1 MANYYGFK
9 KTILKLFKVT
19 FIEKN
24 TKSVFSKYYFLKNSY
39 LRNLLKFFDLKIARK
54 PFFFNYYS
62 LKKKY
67 FLEMSR
73 KKNRR
78 KIGRKSLFWT
88 PCSSKTPTLD
98 IAEQF
103 QKNWRKPRK
112 YHALKKIFLILEV
125 SWNNF
130 AEKKIKWSSS
140 IFCSYFDWKIG
151 WKSSCFK
158 SRS

>member
-1 MANYYGFK
+1 
-9 KTILKLFKVT
+9 
-19 FIEKN
+19 
-24 TKSVFSKYYFLKNSY
+24 
-39 LRNLLKFFDLKIARK
+39 
-54 PFFFNYYS
+54 
-62 LKKKY
+62 
-67 FLEMSR
+67 MSR

-78 KIGRKSLFWT
+78 KIRRKSLFWT

-130 AEKKIKWSSS
+130 AEKKLNDHRQFFAVILIEKLGENHRVSNPVV
-140 IFCSYFDWKIG
+140 
-151 WKSSCFK
+151 
-158 SRS
+158 

>member
-1 MANYYGFK
+1 MDSK
-9 KTILKLFKVT
+9 KTILKLCKVT

-54 PFFFNYYS
+54 TSFFNYYS

-78 KIGRKSLFWT
+78 KIRRKSLF
-88 PCSSKTPTLD
+88 
-98 IAEQF
+98 
-103 QKNWRKPRK
+103 
-112 YHALKKIFLILEV
+112 
-125 SWNNF
+125 
-130 AEKKIKWSSS
+130 
-140 IFCSYFDWKIG
+140 
-151 WKSSCFK
+151 
-158 SRS
+158 